1 MNKAIDNGKNDNS
14 FMEDYNDDEDDYDD
28 DVNDDGE
35 E

>member
-14 FMEDYNDDEDDYDD
+14 FVEDYNDDEDEDDYED
-28 DVNDDGE
+28 DDGE